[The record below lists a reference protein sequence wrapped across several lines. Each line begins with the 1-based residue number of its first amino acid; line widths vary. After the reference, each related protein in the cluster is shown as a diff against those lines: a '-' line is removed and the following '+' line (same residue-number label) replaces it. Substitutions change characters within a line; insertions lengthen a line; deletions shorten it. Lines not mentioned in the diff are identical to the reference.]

1 MSDSLTSWHSTV
13 DFQMGGSTVNKN
25 YTAERRSQSDLSF
38 ISSTVMAA
46 FTFAPFVALFTCSWI
61 FVLCQETPELKVKPG
76 EDATLQ
82 CQGHRDADIEV
93 IKWIRPDLKS
103 DDGYVFFFREERS
116 YENYQHESYRGRV
129 ELQDPEMK
137 DGDASVIL
145 QNVNINDAG
154 TYECRVREE
163 KETGQAKPISII
175 RLKVTEP
182 GHTAGHK
189 EGGDKEGGD
198 KEGGDKEGG
207 KTEEG
212 DKDVGDKY
220 KNIEL

>member
-1 MSDSLTSWHSTV
+1 
-13 DFQMGGSTVNKN
+13 MGGSTVNKN

-61 FVLCQETPELKVKPG
+61 FVLCQETQEVTVKPG
-76 EDATLQ
+76 EDVTLQ
-82 CQGHRDADIEV
+82 CQSHRGADIEV
-93 IKWIRPDLKS
+93 MKWIRPDLKS
-103 DDGYVFFFREERS
+103 DDGYVFFFRDGRS
-116 YENYQHESYRGRV
+116 YENYQQESYRGRV

-145 QNVNINDAG
+145 KNVNINDAG
-154 TYECRVREE
+154 TYECRVKEE
-163 KETGQAKPISII
+163 NETGKAEPISII

-189 EGGDKEGGD
+189 EGGDKEGG
-198 KEGGDKEGG
+198 

-212 DKDVGDKY
+212 GKDVGDKY